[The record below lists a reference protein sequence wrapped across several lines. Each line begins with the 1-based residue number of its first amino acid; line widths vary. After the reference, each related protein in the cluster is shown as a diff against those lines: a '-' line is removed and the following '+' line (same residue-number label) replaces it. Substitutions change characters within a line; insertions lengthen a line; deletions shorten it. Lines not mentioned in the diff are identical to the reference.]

1 MPIYEYA
8 CSQCHRTF
16 EVLQKFSDPPLE
28 KCIICNREPVK
39 KLISASAFVLKGAG
53 FYVNDYP
60 STNSKNGSEPKKESN
75 SEKKSESKSE
85 SKPESTEKS
94 AATTWG

>member
-16 EVLQKFSDPPLE
+16 EVLQKFSDPTLE
-28 KCIICNREPVK
+28 KCIICNGQPVK

-60 STNSKNGSEPKKESN
+60 STNNKNGSEPKKERD
-75 SEKKSESKSE
+75 SEKKSKTKS
-85 SKPESTEKS
+85 ESTEKS
-94 AATTWG
+94 AVTT